1 MRFNQSIR
9 EAKEQIIDR
18 SLLLALAVRP
28 GFPPLKLV
36 AVLSESHAEIGV
48 VGLSAHA
55 ELALFGVGGLGVAG
69 LAAGLLVL
77 AVAHEQHQ
85 LLVSALYL
93 RHQLFVF
100 FIVDGQEGRHQ
111 HHRFYLVVVVAVV
124 EELVEAVAGL
134 LRFGDKEEVVL
145 GVLQSCVLDV
155 LEREAGDCL
164 HEAVVDEQVLQVLDE
179 HGQQLLVLQVV
190 AAHLVEGI
198 LRTQNVVY

>member
-55 ELALFGVGGLGVAG
+55 ELALFVVGGLGVAG

-77 AVAHEQHQ
+77 AVAHE
-85 LLVSALYL
+85 
-93 RHQLFVF
+93 
-100 FIVDGQEGRHQ
+100 
-111 HHRFYLVVVVAVV
+111 
-124 EELVEAVAGL
+124 
-134 LRFGDKEEVVL
+134 
-145 GVLQSCVLDV
+145 
-155 LEREAGDCL
+155 
-164 HEAVVDEQVLQVLDE
+164 
-179 HGQQLLVLQVV
+179 
-190 AAHLVEGI
+190 
-198 LRTQNVVY
+198 